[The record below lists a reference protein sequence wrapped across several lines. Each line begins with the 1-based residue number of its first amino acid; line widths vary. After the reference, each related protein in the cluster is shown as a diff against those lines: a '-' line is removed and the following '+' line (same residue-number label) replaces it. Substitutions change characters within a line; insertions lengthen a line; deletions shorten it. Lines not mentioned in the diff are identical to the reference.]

1 MTEIQLSEYSHG
13 YKQAVDDKAENGA
26 LKPATV
32 RQRHYA
38 IDELVEHF
46 EYHNKKLYTDDFY
59 QSVDNL
65 KEFFKSTVVH
75 GSKVACIRAFLEY
88 IESELPEKEA
98 EHLRDVRERI
108 KPSRVDGVERQKK
121 SKAKLLEE
129 KILSDQELDAV
140 FAVAD
145 EEETLILKMML
156 DMGTR
161 PGELAALTPSDINWK
176 YSNGEIGA
184 TVKIEKTYSQGV
196 GVVDSPK
203 TEDSI
208 RTVNLRQ
215 DTVEMLEEFI
225 EDRDIGSDDL
235 IFNSYR
241 YVYNSIKD
249 VFSFAW
255 VKVGEDIV
263 TSYSPHNLRH
273 QTITRLIREDDYP
286 KEKVQKYVGHSSV
299 EITEIYEHFAGDE
312 VVDIYA

>member
-1 MTEIQLSEYSHG
+1 MTEIAIQEYRSD
-13 YKQAVDDKAENGA
+13 YKDHVDEKEEKDH

-65 KEFFKSTVVH
+65 KEFFQSTVVH
-75 GSKVACIRAFLEY
+75 GSKVACIRSFLGY
-88 IESELPEKEA
+88 IETELPEKEA
-98 EHLRDVRERI
+98 ERLRDVRERI
-108 KPSRVDGVERQKK
+108 KPSRVEGVTRESK
-121 SKAKLLEE
+121 SKAKRLEE
-129 KILSDQELDAV
+129 KILSDRELEAV
-140 FAVAD
+140 FAVA
-145 EEETLILKMML
+145 EPQEQLILKMML

-161 PGELAALTPSDINWK
+161 PGELAALTPDDINWN
-176 YSNGEIGA
+176 YSQGEIGA
-184 TVKIEKTYSQGV
+184 TVKIDKTYSQGV

-215 DTVEMLEEFI
+215 DTVDMLEEFI
-225 EDRDIGSDDL
+225 DENDIDDDEL
-235 IFNSYR
+235 MFDSYR
-241 YVYNSIKD
+241 YVYNTIKD

-255 VKVGEDIV
+255 VKIGGDMV

-273 QTITRLIREDDYP
+273 QTITRLIKEGYP
-286 KEKVQKYVGHSSV
+286 KEKVQRYVGHSSV